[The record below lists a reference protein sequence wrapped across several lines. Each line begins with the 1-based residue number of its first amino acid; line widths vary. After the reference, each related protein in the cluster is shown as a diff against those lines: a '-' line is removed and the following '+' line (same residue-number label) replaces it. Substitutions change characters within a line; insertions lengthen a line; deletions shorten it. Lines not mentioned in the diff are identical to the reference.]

1 VNHLKDTGM
10 LKLLSVIFFCLL
22 TKAPAFATQTT
33 SDSSFVES
41 QVILH
46 TATGDIFGSLIVPLH
61 FSKGPVALIIAG
73 SGATDRNGNNPQM
86 KNESLRMLAHGLA
99 SNRIASLRFDKR
111 AIGESRSAA
120 KNEKDL
126 RFEDYINDVKG
137 WITYLKEDKRF
148 SKIIVIGHSEGSLI
162 GMISSQTQADAFVSV
177 AGAGK
182 SADKL
187 LKEQLTSQPQQIK
200 DLAFPILDSL
210 ALGLTV
216 TNVSPLLY
224 SLFRPSLQP
233 YMISWFRYDPQVEIK
248 KLGIPVLIIQ
258 GTNDIQIPVQDA
270 EVLAKANAKGKLV
283 LIDQMN
289 HVLKIVS
296 GDRKENIAAYS
307 NPALPLSI
315 ELIKSIVAFINMK

>member
-1 VNHLKDTGM
+1 M
-10 LKLLSVIFFCLL
+10 LKFLTLTVFCLL
-22 TKAPAFATQTT
+22 AKAPAFATQTT
-33 SDSSFVES
+33 SDSSFVET

-46 TATGDIFGSLIVPLH
+46 TATGDIFGSLIVPAD

-86 KNESLRMLAHGLA
+86 KNESLRMLAHALA
-99 SNRIASLRFDKR
+99 GNRIASLRFDKR
-111 AIGESRSAA
+111 AIGESKSAA

-137 WITYLKEDKRF
+137 WISYLKEDKRF
-148 SKIIVIGHSEGSLI
+148 SKVIVIGHSEGSLI
-162 GMISSQTQADAFVSV
+162 GMIGSQSQADGFVSI

-182 SADKL
+182 PADKL
-187 LKEQLTSQPQQIK
+187 LKEQLASQPQQIK

-216 TNVSPLLY
+216 TNVNPLLY

-233 YMISWFRYDPQVEIK
+233 YMISWFRYDPQVEIR
-248 KLGIPVLIIQ
+248 KLSIPVLIIQ
-258 GTNDIQIPVQDA
+258 GTNDLQIPVGDA
-270 EVLAKANAKGKLV
+270 EVMAKANTNGKLV

-289 HVLKIVS
+289 HVLKTVG
-296 GDRKENIAAYS
+296 GDRKENIVAYS
-307 NPALPLSI
+307 NPALPISS
-315 ELIKSIVAFINMK
+315 ELVKSVVAFIHQFF